1 MNMLISLNN
10 QQNTA
15 YELNALSTQWRELCA
30 KNIEIQ
36 AACTNIESHIEE
48 LRKEAAER

>member
-1 MNMLISLNN
+1 MCISLND

-15 YELNALSTQWRELCA
+15 YELNALSMQWRELCA

-36 AACTNIESHIEE
+36 AACVKIESQIEE
-48 LRKEAAER
+48 LRQEAAER

>member
-1 MNMLISLNN
+1 MFCTIG

-15 YELNALSTQWRELCA
+15 YELNALSTQWRELCL

-36 AACTNIESHIEE
+36 SACAEVQNQIDEMK
-48 LRKEAAER
+48 REATEK